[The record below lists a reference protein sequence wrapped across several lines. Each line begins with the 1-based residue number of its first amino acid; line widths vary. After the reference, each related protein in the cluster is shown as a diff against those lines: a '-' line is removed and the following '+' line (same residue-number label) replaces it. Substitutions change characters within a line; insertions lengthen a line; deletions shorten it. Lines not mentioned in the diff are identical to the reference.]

1 MPEIITSGRAANRVH
16 YNLGTRDRQAQP
28 ENRQADR
35 FTEQKSHP
43 LGFTAR
49 VEPIDAHCPAIEP
62 MERGSEFS
70 LRTWRRGD
78 IDALAHFANNRSIW
92 INLRDRVPHPYTRAD
107 AEGWIA
113 SCETHVGKPMQ
124 FAIDLNTHAIGGV
137 GIELL
142 GDVHRTTAEI
152 GYWLAE
158 PYWGRGFATA
168 AVIETTL
175 YAFAEFPIERIQAL
189 VFEWNPAS
197 VRVLE
202 KAGYLFEA
210 RQRGRRCAR
219 SGATFRRTSSNHG
232 QEEFPRLMRNCW
244 TLR

>member
-1 MPEIITSGRAANRVH
+1 
-16 YNLGTRDRQAQP
+16 
-28 ENRQADR
+28 
-35 FTEQKSHP
+35 
-43 LGFTAR
+43 
-49 VEPIDAHCPAIEP
+49 
-62 MERGSEFS
+62 MESGSEFS
-70 LRTWRRGD
+70 LRPWRRGD

-92 INLRDRVPHPYTRAD
+92 INLRDRFPHPYTRAD

-124 FAIDLNTHAIGGV
+124 FAIDLDTHAIGGV
-137 GIELL
+137 GIDLL

-152 GYWLAE
+152 GYWVAE

-175 YAFAEFPIERIQAL
+175 YTFAEFPIERIQAL

-210 RQRGRRCAR
+210 RLRRFIVKDGRIGDALLYVRL
-219 SGATFRRTSSNHG
+219 RT
-232 QEEFPRLMRNCW
+232 
-244 TLR
+244 